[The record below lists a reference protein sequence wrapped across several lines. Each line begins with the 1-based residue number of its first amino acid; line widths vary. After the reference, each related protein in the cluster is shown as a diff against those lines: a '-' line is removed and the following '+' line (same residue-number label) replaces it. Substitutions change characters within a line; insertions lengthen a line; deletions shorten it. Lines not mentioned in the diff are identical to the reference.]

1 MAPQNDRPVRPVVDR
16 LRIVRLV
23 AWGLVA
29 IALFGLAA
37 ISMGYLR
44 TNGLTGGSE
53 PIATIGGPFSLVRT
67 NGERVTEKAF
77 LGKPTVYFFG
87 FTHCPEVCPTSL
99 LEMGTYL
106 EQLGAD
112 ADKINVVFISIDPA
126 RDTPDILANYLSAFD
141 PRIVA
146 LTGTQ
151 AEIDAVASAFRVYVR
166 KETPDP
172 KTGDYNVD
180 HTAALYVMDAKGQFV
195 VPIQYKEDA
204 ASAVAKIRRAL
215 TG

>member
-1 MAPQNDRPVRPVVDR
+1 MPKQDSGSGGSIGDR
-16 LRIVRLV
+16 LRVVRLV

-29 IALFGLAA
+29 VALFGLVA
-37 ISMGYLR
+37 ISLGYLR

-53 PIATIGGPFSLVRT
+53 PIATIGGPFSLVSSKGT
-67 NGERVTEKAF
+67 RVTEKDL

-106 EQLGAD
+106 QALGAD
-112 ADKINVVFISIDPA
+112 AEKFNVVFISIDPA
-126 RDTPDILANYLSAFD
+126 RDTPEILDNYLSAFD

-151 AEIDAVASAFRVYVR
+151 AEIDAVTAAFRVYVR
-166 KETPDP
+166 KDTPDP
-172 KTGDYNVD
+172 KTGDYNID
-180 HTAALYVMDAKGQFV
+180 HTAALYVMDAKGRFV
-195 VPIQYKEDA
+195 VPIQYKEDP
-204 ASAVAKIRRAL
+204 STAVAKIRRGL
-215 TG
+215 ES